1 MEVRFAHH
9 SVAPARQGIE
19 GEGAVFFG
27 DRVAQVL
34 QTLVLGLEPR
44 HRGEVATQDILRQE
58 KKAKMTSFS
67 TSTF

>member
-1 MEVRFAHH
+1 MEVSFPHH

-19 GEGAVFFG
+19 GKGAVFFG
-27 DRVAQVL
+27 DRMAQVL
-34 QTLVLGLEPR
+34 QTLVLGLEPG
-44 HRGEVATQDILRQE
+44 HRGEVAVQDILCQE